1 MQYGVP
7 QGSVLG
13 PVLLTLY
20 MLPLGNIIRKHG
32 VIFHCYAVILGS
44 IFLHGLVKHQIEK
57 LMECVVENI
66 SKLLPTMSNAEM
78 LINACMT
85 SRLDYCNVLLGGCSA
100 RLINFRWFKMQQLSS

>member
-13 PVLLTLY
+13 PVLFTLY

-44 IFLHGLVKHQIEK
+44 IFLHGPVKHQTEK
-57 LMECVVENI
+57 LMECIVENI
-66 SKLLPTMSNAEM
+66 SNLRPTLSMSNAEM
-78 LINACMT
+78 LFNYLHLT
-85 SRLDYCNVLLGGCSA
+85 SRLDYCNALLGGCSA
-100 RLINFRWFKMQQLSS
+100 RLINKLQMV